1 MKKYTMTV
9 HEGLAELKI
18 LAKRIKEELDT
29 NVYINANKHANTKID
44 GMTIEEFS
52 KSMKSSFQKVTDLI
66 NRRNAIKRAIT
77 HSNAVT
83 EVTIT
88 KDNGTTVTYTVAEL
102 IEYKNVGIEY
112 LQQLLNTLTYQ
123 YNTTTKAVKKRNDEL
138 SSEADRYVVS
148 LFGNKESGN
157 ISKDVIESSRN
168 SYIEAN
174 TVDVIDPNNL
184 LKKINEIKEEI
195 DFYGTRVDAALST
208 SNATTVIEFEV

>member
-1 MKKYTMTV
+1 MKTYTMTV
-9 HEGLAELKI
+9 HEGLAELKT
-18 LAKRIKEELDT
+18 LSKRITEALESSMF
-29 NVYINANKHANTKID
+29 INANKHANTKID
-44 GMTIEEFS
+44 GMTIDEFS
-52 KSMKSSFQKVTDLI
+52 KSMKASFQKVTDLI

-77 HSNAVT
+77 KSNAVT

-112 LQQLLNTLTYQ
+112 LQKLLNTLTYQ
-123 YNTTTKAVKKRNDEL
+123 YNTTTKTVKNRNDSL
-138 SSEADRYVVS
+138 SVEADRYVVS

-157 ISKDVIESSRN
+157 ISKDAIEASRN

-174 TVDVIDPNNL
+174 TIDVIDPNNL

-208 SNATTVIEFEV
+208 SNATTIIEFEV